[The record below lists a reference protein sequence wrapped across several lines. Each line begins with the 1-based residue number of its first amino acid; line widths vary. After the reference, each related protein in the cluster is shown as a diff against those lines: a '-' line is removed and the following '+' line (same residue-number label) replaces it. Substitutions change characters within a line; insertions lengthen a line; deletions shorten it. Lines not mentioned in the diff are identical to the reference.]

1 MRIYLDNCCFNRPF
15 DDQKQLRIELET
27 KAKTIMQHLVKHY
40 GHVETERF
48 ISLVIKD
55 PFDYTKWS
63 GDLFGD
69 MTTDE
74 LFDEI

>member
-1 MRIYLDNCCFNRPF
+1 MMEMMNEAVLKN
-15 DDQKQLRIELET
+15 
-27 KAKTIMQHLVKHY
+27 TIMQHLVERF

-48 ISLVIKD
+48 ISLVIRE

-63 GDLFGD
+63 RDLFGE

-74 LFDEI
+74 LFDEIEVMEKREAL

>member
-1 MRIYLDNCCFNRPF
+1 MMNEAIL
-15 DDQKQLRIELET
+15 K
-27 KAKTIMQHLVKHY
+27 KTIMQHLVERY

-48 ISLVIKD
+48 ISLVIKE

-63 GDLFGD
+63 KDLFGD

-74 LFDEI
+74 LFDEIEAMENKEVV

>member
-1 MRIYLDNCCFNRPF
+1 MMT
-15 DDQKQLRIELET
+15 ET
-27 KAKTIMQHLVKHY
+27 VLKKTIIQHLIEKY

-48 ISLVIKD
+48 ISLVIKE

-63 GDLFGD
+63 RDLFAD

-74 LFDEI
+74 LLDEVENWERTDRRTA

>member
-1 MRIYLDNCCFNRPF
+1 MMNEAVL
-15 DDQKQLRIELET
+15 KS
-27 KAKTIMQHLVKHY
+27 TIMQHLIERF

-48 ISLVIKD
+48 ISLVLKE

-63 GDLFGD
+63 RNLFVG

-74 LFDEI
+74 LCDGIEAMEKQETT